1 MLPIG
6 ERRFTVRGREV
17 THWFVDSPKVACIIP
32 VLPDGRILLERQYR
46 AALDSWI
53 LELPAG
59 KAEPGEEVEACA
71 RRELE
76 EETGFRAGRLQEL
89 FWFWPAPGYSNEE
102 IHLFVARDLRDGER
116 SLDPGEELEV
126 EALTVEEFLDAVEAG
141 RIHDGK
147 TLLAAAHLRCH
158 GLSG

>member
-1 MLPIG
+1 MLPIA

-17 THWFVDSPKVACIIP
+17 THWFVDSPRVACVIP
-32 VLPDGRILLERQYR
+32 ILPDGRILLERQYR

-59 KAEPGEEVEACA
+59 KADPGEELEACA

-76 EETGFRAGRLQEL
+76 EETGYRARSLREL

-102 IHLFVARDLRDGER
+102 IHLFVARDLERGER
-116 SLDPGEELEV
+116 NLDPGEELEV
-126 EALTVEEFLDAVEAG
+126 EPLTLEAFLAAVEAG

-147 TLLAAAHLRCH
+147 TLLAAAHLRLH
-158 GLSG
+158 GLPG